1 MDQTARS
8 VRASSA
14 RGGDF
19 KVPNTVSAD
28 IQNRACWRSH
38 FLSEIGTK
46 APWRSL
52 RFRPPG
58 RERRT
63 CWPAVR
69 EARWRGREEER
80 DGCREGGREER
91 EGGRE
96 GGRKGNRG
104 EGGMDGEKDDEEEG
118 GEERPDVLRAAPWL
132 RRATLVCSA
141 AESVPAYSVEYART
155 AGITGRERDGWESKR
170 GLEGGREGGRALHSA
185 GAAFQQREG
194 RMGKQERAG
203 GRDEREGGRRAL
215 HSAVA
220 ALLLIRVDCN

>member
-1 MDQTARS
+1 MCYLGHRISALSLQSLSQSMDQTARS

-96 GGRKGNRG
+96 GGRKECTRY
-104 EGGMDGEKDDEEEG
+104 EHFKDRNMKMISE
-118 GEERPDVLRAAPWL
+118 
-132 RRATLVCSA
+132 T
-141 AESVPAYSVEYART
+141 
-155 AGITGRERDGWESKR
+155 K
-170 GLEGGREGGRALHSA
+170 
-185 GAAFQQREG
+185 
-194 RMGKQERAG
+194 
-203 GRDEREGGRRAL
+203 
-215 HSAVA
+215 
-220 ALLLIRVDCN
+220 